1 MAEIIKIKITPA
13 VAAYVAAGVSRDE
26 KLRGLESVESLSPAD
41 QVMLAFCL
49 MREKDEIVKSAA
61 STVFGA
67 LSENA
72 VLLFLEASLIHP
84 AVLDAIAHEYC
95 SNLKIV
101 KAVLCCQTVAPQTA
115 AFLEELL
122 AADGADDLDGE
133 DFLTEDVF
141 GPADDQG
148 NESEN
153 QSELQAVDDSGGD
166 LADDPDEEIQD
177 KEEYLSKYK
186 LIQLMGIS
194 EKIKMALTGDKE
206 WRSILI
212 KDSNKLVSSGV
223 IKNPR
228 ITDGEILTIIKVGAQ
243 NDEIIRLICANKEW
257 TKNYNIRK
265 ALIENPKT
273 PLTNSL
279 RYLSTLNEKD
289 ISGYAKSKN
298 ISSVI
303 ATQAK
308 RLVLA
313 KKRN

>member
-1 MAEIIKIKITPA
+1 MADIIKIKITPA
-13 VAAYVAAGVSRDE
+13 VAAYVAAGVSRDD
-26 KLRGLESVESLSPAD
+26 KLKGLESVENLASAD

-61 STVFGA
+61 NTVFGA
-67 LSENA
+67 LSEDS
-72 VLLFLEASLIHP
+72 VLLFLEALLIHP
-84 AVLDAIAHEYC
+84 AILDAIAHEHYF
-95 SNLKIV
+95 NHKIV
-101 KAVLCCQTVAPQTA
+101 KALLGCQTIAPQTT
-115 AFLEELL
+115 AFLEEVL
-122 AADGADDLDGE
+122 AADVADDPNDE

-141 GPADDQG
+141 GPAVEQG
-148 NESEN
+148 SESEN
-153 QSELQAVDDSGGD
+153 QVETESGDDSGDGLPED
-166 LADDPDEEIQD
+166 SDGEIQD

-273 PLTNSL
+273 PLNNSL

-308 RLVLA
+308 RLILA

>member
-13 VAAYVAAGVSRDE
+13 VAAYVAAGASSDE
-26 KLRGLESVESLSPAD
+26 KLKGLESVENLAPAD

-61 STVFGA
+61 CSVFSSLCEDSI
-67 LSENA
+67 LS
-72 VLLFLEASLIHP
+72 FLETPLIHP
-84 AVLDAIAHEYC
+84 AILDAIAHDHFLNPRITK
-95 SNLKIV
+95 SLL
-101 KAVLCCQTVAPQTA
+101 ASQTIAPQTA
-115 AFLEELL
+115 AFLEEVM
-122 AADGADDLDGE
+122 AAGDSDDLDGE

-141 GPADDQG
+141 GPVGEHGSDSEKLAEDQPDE
-148 NESEN
+148 NFSEA
-153 QSELQAVDDSGGD
+153 SEI
-166 LADDPDEEIQD
+166 PDEEFQD

-228 ITDGEILTIIKVGAQ
+228 ITDGEVLTIVKVGAQ

-279 RYLSTLNEKD
+279 RYLSTLSEKD
-289 ISGYAKSKN
+289 IASYAKSKN

>member
-13 VAAYVAAGVSRDE
+13 VAAYVAAGVSCDE
-26 KLRGLESVESLSPAD
+26 KLRGLESFESLSSAD
-41 QVMLAFCL
+41 QVMLVFCL
-49 MREKDEIVKSAA
+49 MREKDEIVKNAA
-61 STVFGA
+61 NTVFCA
-67 LSENA
+67 LSEDS
-72 VLLFLEASLIHP
+72 VLSFLEASLIHP
-84 AVLDAIAHEYC
+84 AILDAIAHEHF
-95 SNLKIV
+95 SNHKIV
-101 KAVLCCQTVAPQTA
+101 KALLGCQTIAPQTA
-115 AFLEELL
+115 AFLEEVL
-122 AADGADDLDGE
+122 AADVSDDFDGE
-133 DFLTEDVF
+133 DFLTEDIF
-141 GPADDQG
+141 GPAVEKGSDS
-148 NESEN
+148 ES
-153 QSELQAVDDSGGD
+153 QAEVQTGDEPGVD
-166 LADDPDEEIQD
+166 LPEEPDVETQD

-257 TKNYNIRK
+257 IKNYTIRK

-308 RLVLA
+308 RLILA